1 MSSEL
6 IFDDGGKARRKPAQE
21 TADPQKEAG
30 PLTTTHLESKPSP
43 EMVARM
49 QQTVGNAAVQ
59 RFLAQRSGSG
69 PTELDDDTAGAIN
82 SQRGSGQQLDAGIAQ
97 KAGSVMGQDFSGVT
111 VHTDSTADNLS
122 RQIGAKAFTTG
133 SDVFFQAGA
142 YNPATSEGQHLIS
155 HELTHVVQQGAS
167 APSLQGKMSVN
178 DPNDQYEAEADSVAD
193 MVMSHQE
200 EPVQMQEEEELQT
213 QEDEEELQMQEDEE
227 ELQLQEDEEELQL
240 QEDEEELQLQEDEE
254 EIQTR
259 RE

>member
-6 IFDDGGKARRKPAQE
+6 IFDDGGKARPKPAHE
-21 TADPQKEAG
+21 TAAPEKEAG
-30 PLTTTHLESKPSP
+30 SLTAAHLESKPSP
-43 EMVARM
+43 AIVARM

-69 PTELDDDTAGAIN
+69 PTELADDTAAAID
-82 SQRGSGQQLDAGIAQ
+82 SRRGSGQQLDSTIAN
-97 KAGSVMGQDFSGVT
+97 KAGSVMGQDFSAVK
-111 VHTDSTADNLS
+111 VHTDSSADTLS

-133 SDVFFQAGA
+133 NDVFFRDGA

-167 APSLQGKMSVN
+167 TPAIQSKMSVN

-193 MVMSHQE
+193 MVMNHPE
-200 EPVQMQEEEELQT
+200 ESVQMQEEEELQM
-213 QEDEEELQMQEDEE
+213 QEEEELQMQEEE
-227 ELQLQEDEEELQL
+227 ELQ
-240 QEDEEELQLQEDEE
+240 
-254 EIQTR
+254 TR

>member
-6 IFDDGGKARRKPAQE
+6 IFDDGGKAHRKPAQE

-30 PLTTTHLESKPSP
+30 PLTTAHLESKPNP

-69 PTELDDDTAGAIN
+69 PTELDDDTAAAIN
-82 SQRGSGQQLDAGIAQ
+82 SERGSGQQLDAGMAQ
-97 KAGSVMGQDFSGVT
+97 KAGSVMGQDFSGVK
-111 VHTDSTADNLS
+111 VHTDGAADNLS

-167 APSLQGKMSVN
+167 APALQGKMSVN

-200 EPVQMQEEEELQT
+200 EPVQRQAEEEEPLQMQEEEEPLQM
-213 QEDEEELQMQEDEE
+213 QEEEEPLQMQEEEEPLQMQEDEE
-227 ELQLQEDEEELQL
+227 AV
-240 QEDEEELQLQEDEE
+240 
-254 EIQTR
+254 QTR